1 MTRDAGADRT
11 RGIQMMILGAVVA
24 VLAPLGGFLGGSM
37 VGPAREMGDFDAM
50 FVWMFAGLLVGG
62 IGAVLVLLGL
72 LRWSRATRHEP
83 VSRPRT
89 PPS

>member
-1 MTRDAGADRT
+1 MTQDAGADRT

-62 IGAVLVLLGL
+62 VGAVLVLLGL
-72 LRWSRATRHEP
+72 VRWSRATRHDP
-83 VSRPRT
+83 VAPPRT